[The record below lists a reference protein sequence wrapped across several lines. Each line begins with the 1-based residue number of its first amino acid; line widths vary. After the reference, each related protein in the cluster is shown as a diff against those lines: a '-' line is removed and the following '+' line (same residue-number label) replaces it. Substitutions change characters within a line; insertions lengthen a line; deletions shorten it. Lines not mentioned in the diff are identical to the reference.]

1 MTKEWQALAALAAKK
16 EGFPEVNKELV
27 PNLKNTNRGV
37 NKKIGRR
44 GGKGLRK
51 GIEEYLDN
59 PQKVIDSDETGGYK
73 LAVLIAQQN
82 KMGDSWNLAWDEELI
97 AIRSECHEGLHPVW
111 SKLAKEAGL
120 FAELS
125 RFKNSE
131 VTKNKFDSSDW
142 IIKSYFDPEDSLSL
156 KKWLGNNL
164 PFNAKTEQVRII
176 QKIEKDLAKKP
187 RFEEWS
193 KWIDP
198 ILKNQSKELC
208 LIEGIIL
215 ASIKHQDAIAT
226 LERITEESM
235 IDVADRHIRL
245 LKLRSGNLTNWAAD
259 SKIVENDPLSDTIR
273 NAAWKQIDSIE
284 HELSVDD
291 LSFGVETLLKSGD
304 TVPNSLGW
312 KLVESLHTTDK
323 ISEAQEFAHKLQI
336 ENNSQLKI
344 ALKLEMIENFSIENI
359 IINSITHIDPHGL
372 TMIAENVY
380 CSIPLRVI
388 AANKLSNLD
397 SIRYTSNILDV
408 YTEAA
413 EIDKITKE
421 LMKDVSLAKV
431 YPQRVLLVWH
441 MITAKSAI
449 GLIEDLE
456 TMRGDALI
464 SISDSPD
471 DSVLSEVSK
480 ALISLLDGM
489 PEDISAIH
497 EKLDSEGL
505 KALNEVR
512 RALSPE
518 GDSMVRSRTIERLE
532 ESIENA
538 SLSYLERVLF
548 QSLRDSLL
556 LNRAAIDIES
566 GMIERIKDSNQIL
579 VKLIK
584 KENVSMQ
591 TIKFVTEIAIE
602 HGKTLGEGIDSLEKW
617 YRKNDNN
624 SLESRLIR
632 AVGQS
637 SRGNDLE
644 AAREYKDA
652 ARKVQTDYEK
662 YALIM
667 RKSLI
672 SYAHGKGWKEAVNL
686 INSNDA
692 LAASVTKRFQL
703 YLNVCNDD
711 LMNKKEVA
719 KSRLRQYALTSIQEN
734 EGGMTENRGMQIEAL
749 ELLMRYPEDLDPP
762 LPKSPF
768 QGRVKAAISG
778 LQNMGRTNQDDLDL
792 AFETEIHR
800 EKKDMAEIT
809 SIAKEMAEEKPISGL
824 RKLERA
830 IASDKFND
838 KQIHRLKSV
847 AVAMFGGHSTEIP
860 IRERKTLLN
869 LSLKPLVM
877 VDTNILIDA
886 LKDDLLM
893 EVTGD
898 SFGSLN
904 WNVERSFH
912 WMLRRRHKEKLMLMN
927 IPPAAKS
934 EFLNR
939 TKRPEDV
946 LKLFT
951 NKVYIDSKLWNEKI
965 TENLLKQKVDQICK
979 EFGGWDY
986 KFDKKEMKEIE
997 LEDFLLNHK
1006 SIFTEINNQ
1015 KLSRGDTTKR
1025 STIEGEEIYPESGD
1039 LEIMRSA
1046 ALLAKKTNPEIG
1058 SIVIA
1063 TRDSD
1068 FKLISRALEEKYGFG
1083 VVGDA
1088 QELNRRVLK

>member
-1 MTKEWQALAALAAKK
+1 M
-16 EGFPEVNKELV
+16 
-27 PNLKNTNRGV
+27 
-37 NKKIGRR
+37 
-44 GGKGLRK
+44 
-51 GIEEYLDN
+51 
-59 PQKVIDSDETGGYK
+59 
-73 LAVLIAQQN
+73 
-82 KMGDSWNLAWDEELI
+82 
-97 AIRSECHEGLHPVW
+97 
-111 SKLAKEAGL
+111 
-120 FAELS
+120 
-125 RFKNSE
+125 
-131 VTKNKFDSSDW
+131 
-142 IIKSYFDPEDSLSL
+142 
-156 KKWLGNNL
+156 
-164 PFNAKTEQVRII
+164 
-176 QKIEKDLAKKP
+176 
-187 RFEEWS
+187 
-193 KWIDP
+193 
-198 ILKNQSKELC
+198 
-208 LIEGIIL
+208 
-215 ASIKHQDAIAT
+215 
-226 LERITEESM
+226 
-235 IDVADRHIRL
+235 
-245 LKLRSGNLTNWAAD
+245 
-259 SKIVENDPLSDTIR
+259 
-273 NAAWKQIDSIE
+273 
-284 HELSVDD
+284 
-291 LSFGVETLLKSGD
+291 
-304 TVPNSLGW
+304 
-312 KLVESLHTTDK
+312 
-323 ISEAQEFAHKLQI
+323 
-336 ENNSQLKI
+336 
-344 ALKLEMIENFSIENI
+344 
-359 IINSITHIDPHGL
+359 
-372 TMIAENVY
+372 
-380 CSIPLRVI
+380 
-388 AANKLSNLD
+388 
-397 SIRYTSNILDV
+397 
-408 YTEAA
+408 
-413 EIDKITKE
+413 
-421 LMKDVSLAKV
+421 
-431 YPQRVLLVWH
+431 
-441 MITAKSAI
+441 
-449 GLIEDLE
+449 
-456 TMRGDALI
+456 
-464 SISDSPD
+464 
-471 DSVLSEVSK
+471 
-480 ALISLLDGM
+480 
-489 PEDISAIH
+489 
-497 EKLDSEGL
+497 
-505 KALNEVR
+505 
-512 RALSPE
+512 
-518 GDSMVRSRTIERLE
+518 
-532 ESIENA
+532 
-538 SLSYLERVLF
+538 
-548 QSLRDSLL
+548 
-556 LNRAAIDIES
+556 
-566 GMIERIKDSNQIL
+566 
-579 VKLIK
+579 
-584 KENVSMQ
+584 
-591 TIKFVTEIAIE
+591 
-602 HGKTLGEGIDSLEKW
+602 
-617 YRKNDNN
+617 
-624 SLESRLIR
+624 
-632 AVGQS
+632 
-637 SRGNDLE
+637 
-644 AAREYKDA
+644 
-652 ARKVQTDYEK
+652 
-662 YALIM
+662 
-667 RKSLI
+667 
-672 SYAHGKGWKEAVNL
+672 
-686 INSNDA
+686 
-692 LAASVTKRFQL
+692 
-703 YLNVCNDD
+703 
-711 LMNKKEVA
+711 
-719 KSRLRQYALTSIQEN
+719 
-734 EGGMTENRGMQIEAL
+734 
-749 ELLMRYPEDLDPP
+749 DPP